1 MQEGGDPQMAQLQAQ
16 ADAMGIT
23 LRELLA
29 IMVSPP
35 FAPSGNMA
43 GPEATMLRPNETYSE
58 PTPMSSSIQR
68 NPDMANYIDES
79 GELFYDPASG
89 AASRRQMFDEAAA
102 IAAKYQ
108 QPVGMAMGGD
118 PAMAQ
123 GGIATMAPEMGAAI
137 PQMAMGA
144 EDASVIADQVM
155 DQDALQNMLGT
166 AAEDLQDLENAEDFK
181 TVMNSIRG
189 DDATIEE
196 RRDELASLVGPEDAS
211 QTPESVLALVQP
223 AMMMASIDQGIGG
236 LAQEEMSEPVEGA
249 MAQGIMSTVA
259 PPPPAAP
266 PMDPAMMGGPPP
278 VNFNQGGLVRRG
290 DNQPVQM
297 YANGGEATP
306 LQTAYEGRLPLYK
319 SIVGDPTAQ
328 LEEQQKLT
336 KANMLFDIA
345 NTALA
350 FAAPMQGETPGMS
363 AAERLAMAAQK
374 TQLLPTIGARAQQQ
388 LDAKKA
394 ATAAEQ
400 KMKLGALGAAEA
412 DVTAQAKAKADAA
425 LAKQKAEAT
434 AAENAL
440 NRAAD
445 VSKILLQGTVDM
457 ENAETKENWRAAAA
471 DAQRLAEKD
480 AAKLLASNNLKAI
493 ERGKELQKQIDVS
506 KMLLQSELTLDRLGV
521 EDAYKLNQQQIGH
534 GYAMTL
540 QEANLKVTRARD
552 ANNQALKLAD
562 QEIEEAKMLQT
573 SERDAAVARINQRKQ
588 ALEEEKLE
596 LDKAARGLETFGKT
610 GKNKAQSIL
619 ANPKLLEG
627 YAKDTLDET
636 QTTQVSNAIDL
647 LSTRETIV
655 QDGQAV
661 KTGGSIP
668 EAARQAVIARSKLPA
683 AEGQTRLMP
692 RDLKRITAVPKQF
705 GEAVSKIMANVPDA
719 SIAFGSDAVARNV
732 VNTATEAFTFGL
744 AKAPFESTE
753 KAISAVKQLNLDTV
767 THFQDIKELRDSVA
781 LLTMLKDQTANPNA
795 FLTGDTRAKNKTQT
809 VMDTIDELIS
819 VLDLKIENMTD
830 VEDLNEARLGK
841 QKALQLRA
849 GFEAIDRAYAKIGSG
864 GTAITSEI
872 EAEQDNIIQ
881 NIFGKKKEGA
891 K

>member
-1 MQEGGDPQMAQLQAQ
+1 MNRNIMQRQMFAKGGAAFPDLSGDGRVTRKDILMGRGVPMQMGGEPQMAELQAMGVGSMMPPPPAMPPAQGPMGNEEVMDPAVVEGMLTQ
-16 ADAMGIT
+16 AQEN
-23 LRELLA
+23 L
-29 IMVSPP
+29 
-35 FAPSGNMA
+35 GN
-43 GPEATMLRPNETYSE
+43 
-58 PTPMSSSIQR
+58 
-68 NPDMANYIDES
+68 IDE
-79 GELFYDPASG
+79 
-89 AASRRQMFDEAAA
+89 
-102 IAAKYQ
+102 
-108 QPVGMAMGGD
+108 
-118 PAMAQ
+118 
-123 GGIATMAPEMGAAI
+123 
-137 PQMAMGA
+137 A
-144 EDASVIADQVM
+144 EDYETVI
-155 DQDALQNMLGT
+155 
-166 AAEDLQDLENAEDFK
+166 NA
-181 TVMNSIRG
+181 IRG
-189 DDATIEE
+189 EDAPISARYE
-196 RRDELASLVGPEDAS
+196 ELAEIVGEEDAA
-211 QTPESVLALVQP
+211 QTPESVLTLVQP
-223 AMMMASIDQGIGG
+223 AIVMGAVDQGIGG
-236 LAQEEMSEPVEGA
+236 LAAEEMTAPVEGA

-259 PPPPAAP
+259 PPPEPAMMAAPPAAP
-266 PMDPAMMGGPPP
+266 GPMVDPAMMGAGQQPP
-278 VNFNQGGLVRRG
+278 VNFNQGGVVRPVVRMQEGG
-290 DNQPVQM
+290 DPIAQ
-297 YANGGEATP
+297 A
-306 LQTAYEGRLPLYK
+306 GRLGELYAQKVPLYQ
-319 SIVGDPTAQ
+319 SIMGDQSAA
-328 LEEQQKLT
+328 LEEQKKMTQ
-336 KANMLFDIA
+336 AQMLFDIA

-350 FAAPMQGETPGMS
+350 FSGPMEGERKGLSP
-363 AAERLAMAAQK
+363 AERLALATQK
-374 TQLLPTIGARAQQQ
+374 TQLLPTIGARAGELLKSKQ
-388 LDAKKA
+388 A
-394 ATAAEQ
+394 ATGKEQ
-400 KMKLGALGAAEA
+400 QMKLSALGAAETGLA
-412 DVTAQAKAKADAA
+412 AESKAAA
-425 LAKQKAEAT
+425 ELKKQEAAQKAT
-434 AAENAL
+434 AEENAL
-440 NRAAD
+440 DRAATTGNI
-445 VSKILLQGTVDM
+445 VLKGSVDM
-457 ENAETKENWRAAAA
+457 EMAETKENWRAAAA
-471 DAQRLAEKD
+471 DTQRLAEKE
-480 AAKLLASNNLKAI
+480 AATLLASRNLAAR
-493 ERGKELQKQIDVS
+493 EAGKKLQNQLDIG
-506 KMLLQSELTLDRLGV
+506 KMLLESELTLDRLGV

-552 ANNQALKLAD
+552 ANNVALKIAD
-562 QEIEEAKMLQT
+562 QELEEAKMLQT
-573 SERDAAVARINQRKQ
+573 AERDAATARINQRKQ

-596 LDKAARGLETFGKT
+596 LEQAAKGLETFGKT

-627 YAKDTLDET
+627 YAKGTLGET
-636 QTTQVSNAIDL
+636 QTIQVSNAIDL

-668 EAARQAVIARSKLPA
+668 EAAREAVIARSKLPA
-683 AEGQTRLMP
+683 IEGQTRLMP

-872 EAEQDNIIQ
+872 EAEQDSILKNII
-881 NIFGKKKEGA
+881 GKKKEGA

>member
-1 MQEGGDPQMAQLQAQ
+1 MNRNIMQRQMFAKGGAAFPDLSGDGRVTRKDILMGRGVPMQMGGEPQMAELQAMGVGSMMPPPPAMPPAQGPMGNEEVMDPAVVEGMLTQ
-16 ADAMGIT
+16 AQEN
-23 LRELLA
+23 L
-29 IMVSPP
+29 
-35 FAPSGNMA
+35 GN
-43 GPEATMLRPNETYSE
+43 
-58 PTPMSSSIQR
+58 
-68 NPDMANYIDES
+68 IDE
-79 GELFYDPASG
+79 
-89 AASRRQMFDEAAA
+89 
-102 IAAKYQ
+102 
-108 QPVGMAMGGD
+108 
-118 PAMAQ
+118 
-123 GGIATMAPEMGAAI
+123 
-137 PQMAMGA
+137 A
-144 EDASVIADQVM
+144 EDYETVI
-155 DQDALQNMLGT
+155 
-166 AAEDLQDLENAEDFK
+166 NA
-181 TVMNSIRG
+181 IRG
-189 DDATIEE
+189 EDAPISARYE
-196 RRDELASLVGPEDAS
+196 ELAEIVGEEDAA
-211 QTPESVLALVQP
+211 QTPESVLTLVQP
-223 AMMMASIDQGIGG
+223 AIVMGAVDQGIGG
-236 LAQEEMSEPVEGA
+236 LAAEEMTAPVEGA

-259 PPPPAAP
+259 PPPEPAMMAAPPAAP
-266 PMDPAMMGGPPP
+266 GPMVDPAMMGAGQQPP
-278 VNFNQGGLVRRG
+278 VNFNQGGVVRPVVRMQKGG
-290 DNQPVQM
+290 DPIAQ
-297 YANGGEATP
+297 A
-306 LQTAYEGRLPLYK
+306 GRLGELYAQKVPLYQ
-319 SIVGDPTAQ
+319 SIMGDQSAA
-328 LEEQQKLT
+328 LEEQKKMTQ
-336 KANMLFDIA
+336 AQMLFDIA

-350 FAAPMQGETPGMS
+350 FSGPMEGERKGLSP
-363 AAERLAMAAQK
+363 AERLALATQK
-374 TQLLPTIGARAQQQ
+374 TQLLPTIGARAGELLKSKQ
-388 LDAKKA
+388 A
-394 ATAAEQ
+394 ATGKEQ
-400 KMKLGALGAAEA
+400 QMKLSALGAAETGLA
-412 DVTAQAKAKADAA
+412 AESKAAA
-425 LAKQKAEAT
+425 ELKKQEAAQKAT
-434 AAENAL
+434 AEENAL
-440 NRAAD
+440 DRAATTGNI
-445 VSKILLQGTVDM
+445 VLKGSVDM
-457 ENAETKENWRAAAA
+457 EMAETKENWRAAAA
-471 DAQRLAEKD
+471 DTQRLAEKE
-480 AAKLLASNNLKAI
+480 AATLLASRNLAAR
-493 ERGKELQKQIDVS
+493 EAGKKLQNQLDIG
-506 KMLLQSELTLDRLGV
+506 KMLLESELTLDRLGV

-552 ANNQALKLAD
+552 ANNVALKIAD
-562 QEIEEAKMLQT
+562 QELEEAKMLQT
-573 SERDAAVARINQRKQ
+573 AERDAATARINQRKQ

-596 LDKAARGLETFGKT
+596 LEQAAKGLETFGKT

-627 YAKDTLDET
+627 YAKGTLGET
-636 QTTQVSNAIDL
+636 QTIQVSNAIDL

-668 EAARQAVIARSKLPA
+668 EAAREAVIARSKLPA
-683 AEGQTRLMP
+683 IEGQTRLMP

-872 EAEQDNIIQ
+872 EAEQDSILKNII
-881 NIFGKKKEGA
+881 GKKKEGA